1 MPCSAQDTSDVSPYL
16 CAAAIVVCVCV
27 CVCRDTENRHNH
39 LHCVLG
45 DDQCYEQNR

>member
-27 CVCRDTENRHNH
+27 CVGIQKIDTIIYI
-39 LHCVLG
+39 VS
-45 DDQCYEQNR
+45 